1 MEWLVPVPGR
11 RRLERHPKSPD
22 GALLIG
28 KAFSAEDL
36 NLVAKI
42 VLETC
47 AARVRDLFEE
57 ARKVNSV

>member
-1 MEWLVPVPGR
+1 
-11 RRLERHPKSPD
+11 
-22 GALLIG
+22 LIG